1 MKLFQTFFAKDSLVK
16 QSVLL
21 VTAAAV
27 TFGPV
32 GAAPAGA
39 PAVRPGDTKIA
50 GAKDAA
56 PRVTRSML
64 IDLEK
69 SLDNRVAHLSQ
80 DNPFVLLGPTR
91 GIYLDG
97 YGAVFTAEINL
108 VSSPAALMMFRPQLT
123 KEEIEQHRQLKLARV
138 PLLKQA
144 MRQAMID
151 SASSLDTIP
160 PQEQIVVVA
169 MLSKYPW
176 ENTTGIPQQI
186 MMQASKKDLL
196 EQRNNATAL
205 NSVIRTTEN

>member
-1 MKLFQTFFAKDSLVK
+1 MNFFQKSFVRQSL
-16 QSVLL
+16 LL
-21 VTAAAV
+21 VTVAALAFV
-27 TFGPV
+27 PV

-39 PAVRPGDTKIA
+39 RPADTKTV
-50 GAKDAA
+50 GAKDAT
-56 PRVTRSML
+56 PHVTRSML

-69 SLDNRVAHLSQ
+69 SMDNRVVRISQ

-108 VSSPAALMMFRPQLT
+108 VSAPAALMMFRPQLT
-123 KEEIEQHRQLKLARV
+123 KEEIEQHRQLKISRV
-138 PLLKQA
+138 PQLKQA

-176 ENTTGIPQQI
+176 ENTMGIPQQI

-205 NSVIRTTEN
+205 ANVIHITEN

>member
-1 MKLFQTFFAKDSLVK
+1 MNFFQGSFFQKSFVRQSL
-16 QSVLL
+16 LL
-21 VTAAAV
+21 VTASAV
-27 TFGPV
+27 ALGPV

-39 PAVRPGDTKIA
+39 PAGSRPADAKTA
-50 GAKDAA
+50 GTNAA
-56 PRVTRSML
+56 PRVTRPML

-69 SLDNRVAHLSQ
+69 SMDSRVARLSQ

-108 VSSPAALMMFRPQLT
+108 VSAPAALMMFRPQLT

-151 SASSLDTIP
+151 SASSLDPIP
-160 PQEQIVVVA
+160 SQEQIVVVA

-196 EQRNNATAL
+196 EQRNNANAL
-205 NSVIRTTEN
+205 AAIIRTTEN

>member
-1 MKLFQTFFAKDSLVK
+1 MRFFSAFFTKTNSFVK
-16 QSVLL
+16 QSILL
-21 VTAAAV
+21 VTVAAV
-27 TFGPV
+27 AFAPA
-32 GAAPAGA
+32 GAAPAGT
-39 PAVRPGDTKIA
+39 PAGSP
-50 GAKDAA
+50 A

-64 IDLEK
+64 IDQEK
-69 SLDNRVAHLSQ
+69 SLDNRVVRLSQ

-108 VSSPAALMMFRPQLT
+108 VSSPGAMMMFRGAMT

-144 MRQAMID
+144 IRQAMID
-151 SASSLDTIP
+151 SAASLDPIP
-160 PQEQIVVVA
+160 SQEQIVVVA

-176 ENTTGIPQQI
+176 ENVTGVPQQI

-205 NSVIRTTEN
+205 NTVIRTTEN

>member
-1 MKLFQTFFAKDSLVK
+1 MRFFSKFANTGSFAK

-21 VTAAAV
+21 LTLAAV
-27 TFGPV
+27 AFAPM
-32 GAAPAGA
+32 GAAPAGT
-39 PAVRPGDTKIA
+39 PA
-50 GAKDAA
+50 GASA

-69 SLDNRVAHLSQ
+69 NLDGRVVRLSQ
-80 DNPFVLLGPTR
+80 DSPFLLLGPTR

-108 VSSPAALMMFRPQLT
+108 VSAPAALMMFRPQMT
-123 KEEIEQHRQLKLARV
+123 KEEIEQHRQLKLTRV

-151 SASSLDTIP
+151 SASSLDTVP

-169 MLSKYPW
+169 MLAKYPW

-196 EQRNNATAL
+196 EQRNNAAAL
-205 NSVIRTTEN
+205 NAVIRTTEN

>member
-1 MKLFQTFFAKDSLVK
+1 MKSMQPFLLLAVFAASYVP
-16 QSVLL
+16 
-21 VTAAAV
+21 ANAV
-27 TFGPV
+27 N
-32 GAAPAGA
+32 
-39 PAVRPGDTKIA
+39 
-50 GAKDAA
+50 AA
-56 PRVTRSML
+56 PRVTRPML
-64 IDLEK
+64 VAMEK
-69 SLDNRVAHLSQ
+69 NLDSRVTRLSQ

-108 VSSPAALMMFRPQLT
+108 VSAPAALMMFRPQMT
-123 KEEIEQHRQLKLARV
+123 KEEIEQHRQLKLSRV
-138 PLLKQA
+138 PQLKQA

-151 SASSLDTIP
+151 SAASLDTVP

-196 EQRNNATAL
+196 DQRNNPSGL
-205 NSVIRTTEN
+205 DSVIRTLEN